1 MNTPLWKR
9 DEIESP
15 CVQICI
21 VHPETRICTGC
32 YRTIDEITDWSRMTP
47 EARRNIMDDLPAR
60 ADQLKVRRGGRAA
73 RLKRRK
79 STLRPNRSGASQ
91 YSTNPMLTALLGG
104 NRRSCGPLA
113 ALWPWTPTARL
124 HANTSDEGHRPR
136 PHSHALRLG
145 YRC

>member
-21 VHPETRICTGC
+21 VHPETRICTVC

-73 RLKRRK
+73 RLKRR
-79 STLRPNRSGASQ
+79 
-91 YSTNPMLTALLGG
+91 
-104 NRRSCGPLA
+104 
-113 ALWPWTPTARL
+113 
-124 HANTSDEGHRPR
+124 
-136 PHSHALRLG
+136 
-145 YRC
+145 